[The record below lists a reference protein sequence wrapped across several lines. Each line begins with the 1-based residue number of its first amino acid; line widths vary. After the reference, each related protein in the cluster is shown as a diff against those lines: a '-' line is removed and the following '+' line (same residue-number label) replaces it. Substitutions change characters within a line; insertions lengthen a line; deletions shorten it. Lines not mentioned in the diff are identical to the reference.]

1 MPAKPGL
8 ATIHAPVITIREYS
22 DEDWDAIC
30 RVHDRS
36 HPDELRGSCDPR
48 AFVPLAED
56 AEYRE
61 DFLRSRKLLACE
73 NDRVIGFVG
82 VDGDYVSW
90 LYVDPEH
97 YGRGIGRQL
106 LRRGMELAG
115 RGAFTIA
122 LAGNA
127 RALFLYESE
136 GFVVTGTFECENAGY
151 PCTCVRLALNP

>member
-36 HPDELRGSCDPR
+36 RPDELRGSCDPR

-115 RGAFTIA
+115 RGVFTIA

-136 GFVVTGTFECENAGY
+136 GFVVTGTFECEIAGD